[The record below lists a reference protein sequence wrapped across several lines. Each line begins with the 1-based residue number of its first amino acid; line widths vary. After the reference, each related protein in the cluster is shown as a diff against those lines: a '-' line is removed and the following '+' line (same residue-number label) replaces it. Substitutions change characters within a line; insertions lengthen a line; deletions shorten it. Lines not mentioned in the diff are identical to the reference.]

1 MDKNFLE
8 LLKTTAK
15 EQSYLGKEKL
25 IPDYLSNLANLVA
38 TYMWQS
44 ILILSVFSALLFN
57 FFGNLLL

>member
-8 LLKTTAK
+8 LLKITAK

-25 IPDYLSNLANLVA
+25 IPDSLSDLANLVA

-44 ILILSVFSALLFN
+44 ILISSVFSALLFN
-57 FFGNLLL
+57 FFENLFL

>member
-25 IPDYLSNLANLVA
+25 IPDYLSNVANFVA
-38 TYMWQS
+38 NYMWQS
-44 ILILSVFSALLFN
+44 LLILSIFSTFLFN
-57 FFGNLLL
+57 FLGNLLL